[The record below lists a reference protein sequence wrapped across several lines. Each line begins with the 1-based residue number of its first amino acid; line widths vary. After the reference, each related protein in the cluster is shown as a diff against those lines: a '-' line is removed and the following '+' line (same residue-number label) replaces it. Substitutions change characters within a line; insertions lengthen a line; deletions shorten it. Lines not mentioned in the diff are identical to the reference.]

1 MARRVLGILIAVAL
15 AAAGTFFILNY
26 VQNIEANAEEGV
38 ALVDVYTVTA
48 RISAGTPVSDLDQ
61 FVTLDKLPS
70 KYQIPGQI
78 TDLTEIDGQVA
89 TVDLLPGDILSVLK
103 FGDADQFNATQFET
117 VDVPDGLLE
126 VSFQISEER
135 LVGGQLEPG
144 DLVAFVASFA
154 AEAIDPDFV
163 DPSIE
168 ITFVEPEPNAG
179 ADEEIDPEEAVE
191 VPNLTHLILHKLLV
205 INMQYGEPPLLLDE
219 EGNPIPQDPRAA
231 PNTTLTITVAAT
243 AAEVE
248 QIVFVREFGL
258 IYLARE
264 PDNALETGTDIV
276 SRGNIFR

>member
-26 VQNIEANAEEGV
+26 VRNIEANAEEGV
-38 ALVDVYTVTA
+38 ALVDVYTVTS

-103 FGDADQFNATQFET
+103 FGDPELFNATQFET

-154 AEAIDPDFV
+154 SEDIDPDFV

-168 ITFVEPEPNAG
+168 VTFVEPEEPVDG
-179 ADEEIDPEEAVE
+179 DEEVDPEEAVT

-205 INMQYGEPPLLLDE
+205 VNLQYGEPPVLIDE
-219 EGNPIPQDPRAA
+219 EGNPIPQDPRSA
-231 PNTTLTITVAAT
+231 PNTTLTVTVAAT

-264 PDNALETGTDIV
+264 PDNAPETGTDII